1 MISGK
6 DSRYLTFISVVSAFS
21 VLTLHTNGC
30 FWTFNATAPYWKSAN
45 IIECVFY
52 FAVPLFF
59 MLSGITLMDF
69 YERYSLRNYF
79 IKRFQKT
86 FIPFLFWSL
95 IGFIWKF
102 STNRLNL
109 HEYTSKDLPYILY
122 QGITGTTFVDI
133 FWFFTSLFT
142 IYLSLPL
149 FAAVEKS
156 KRKSVFT
163 YLTCAGFILNI
174 LLPFLKKV
182 FSSTLNIPYSVT
194 VVSGYLIWAPL
205 GWLLHNCELKTH
217 HKTIVYILAII
228 GLLLHLAGT
237 YILSIEA
244 GRIVQTYKG
253 YQNVPC
259 VLYSVGVFV
268 FLKDIGRRIM
278 DLKIGRFIMWL
289 GSYTLPIYL
298 MQFILLDLGKRFF
311 DTTSILYRL
320 GAPFIM
326 IAIMITVTSILR
338 KIPLLRHVVP

>member
-1 MISGK
+1 MIAGK

-30 FWTFNATAPYWKSAN
+30 FWAFNTTARYWKTAN

-69 YERYSLRNYF
+69 YERYSLREYF
-79 IKRFQKT
+79 IKRFKKA
-86 FIPFLFWSL
+86 FIPFLIWSL
-95 IGFIWKF
+95 IGFLWKTLKGDINISEF
-102 STNRLNL
+102 ST
-109 HEYTSKDLPYILY
+109 KDLLYTMY
-122 QGITGTTFVDI
+122 QGVIGTNFVGI

-142 IYLSLPL
+142 MYLCLPL

-163 YLTCAGFILNI
+163 YLTCAGFALNI
-174 LLPFLKKV
+174 LLPFLKNV
-182 FSSTLNIPYSVT
+182 FSLTLNIPYTVP
-194 VVSGYLIWAPL
+194 VVSGCLIWAPL

-217 HKTIVYILAII
+217 HKVIVYILAII
-228 GLLLHLAGT
+228 GLLLHIVGT

-244 GRIVQTYKG
+244 GSIVQTYKG

-259 VLYSVGVFV
+259 VLYSIGVFV
-268 FLKDIGRRIM
+268 FLKDIGRKIM
-278 DLKIGRFIMWL
+278 DLKIGRFIRLL
-289 GSYTLPIYL
+289 GSYTFPIYL
-298 MQFILLDLGKRFF
+298 MQFVLLDLGNHFF
-311 DTTSILYRL
+311 NTTSIFYRL

-326 IAIMITVTSILR
+326 IAIMIAVTFIMR
-338 KIPLLRHVVP
+338 KIPLLRRIVP